1 MNIVT
6 QLVRVRKETWH
17 KIIPWIN
24 ISAQMC
30 NKSWTELL
38 YYDHVAAAK
47 GVWIEEVTW
56 RKMTSSLG
64 VESIVDCKSS
74 IFFPGRLEF
83 LLSSLNHLWQI
94 SSSLFQPVQF
104 YQRPLTKAW
113 TDHQK
118 MQTCN
123 EAAASPIT
131 ESIKRF
137 EHRHQDR
144 FASESWNTFTG
155 IQHTIQCSNGA
166 WLERVI

>member
-6 QLVRVRKETWH
+6 QLVQVRKEADIKLSLESIFLH
-17 KIIPWIN
+17 KCATKAEQNCSIMIMLQLPKVYE
-24 ISAQMC
+24 S
-30 NKSWTELL
+30 K
-38 YYDHVAAAK
+38 
-47 GVWIEEVTW
+47 
-56 RKMTSSLG
+56 RSLG
-64 VESIVDCKSS
+64 TKWLLCLEFESIIDCKRS
-74 IFFPGRLEF
+74 IFFPGWLEF

-94 SSSLFQPVQF
+94 SSSLFLF

-118 MQTCN
+118 MQTRN
-123 EAAASPIT
+123 EAATSPIT
-131 ESIKRF
+131 ESIKRYY
-137 EHRHQDR
+137 HQHQDR